1 MAVTL
6 DAQLLEILACPAPDH
21 AALRPGTPQHPGAD
35 VLTCTSCGR
44 VYPVRDGIP
53 VLLLD
58 EAVDPGG
65 DEPATIPAEWLTSE
79 PAGGQADDGV

>member
-21 AALRPGTPQHPGAD
+21 ASLRPGTPQHPGAD
-35 VLTCTSCGR
+35 VLTCISCGR

-53 VLLLD
+53 VLLLA
-58 EAVDPGG
+58 EAVDPEDG
-65 DEPATIPAEWLTSE
+65 EPGTLPAEWVAGDS
-79 PAGGQADDGV
+79 AGGRTDDGV